1 MVRYHVREDGYV
13 GRCTAQP
20 GNCGVR
26 REGGGEDTHYES
38 KQEAVAAAEVRMSEK
53 HNVTASASKTSSSNT
68 KNGAKKPSAG
78 TKSKSVGEFKIPHS
92 KPVEGYMGAQGYIG
106 GNLIRL
112 QEEQGI
118 EGAYSNKVIVKEMR
132 EDIKK
137 AIKSGYLPARMEDGT
152 KVSYSIRGSS
162 NGNAINITAKVDESP
177 LDFEPVI
184 KDGYLAHRQVSL
196 ASKHEKSLDE
206 IKEKLEDLHTSYNYN
221 RSNSMVDYFDTNF
234 YGGAKVESE
243 GGFELAHKSKKK
255 AIKAVVDEYVD
266 NKQTIDPTKEYS
278 HEEKVAFI
286 DKAMK
291 DNPKVKEAIE
301 QWANASNE
309 YTLANDAENLAYNES
324 TKISQRER
332 QDFKY
337 QGDNDRKELLSRMK
351 TETAH
356 NRTLQKDLIQ
366 RNKEA
371 SGVESLNFYSSN
383 SDRQRGTD
391 TGVYYKQ
398 ELVREVFSSMENRG
412 VRKKTRR
419 LSNSRFWR

>member
-1 MVRYHVREDGYV
+1 
-13 GRCTAQP
+13 
-20 GNCGVR
+20 
-26 REGGGEDTHYES
+26 
-38 KQEAVAAAEVRMSEK
+38 
-53 HNVTASASKTSSSNT
+53 
-68 KNGAKKPSAG
+68 
-78 TKSKSVGEFKIPHS
+78 
-92 KPVEGYMGAQGYIG
+92 
-106 GNLIRL
+106 
-112 QEEQGI
+112 
-118 EGAYSNKVIVKEMR
+118 
-132 EDIKK
+132 
-137 AIKSGYLPARMEDGT
+137 
-152 KVSYSIRGSS
+152 
-162 NGNAINITAKVDESP
+162 
-177 LDFEPVI
+177 
-184 KDGYLAHRQVSL
+184 
-196 ASKHEKSLDE
+196 
-206 IKEKLEDLHTSYNYN
+206 
-221 RSNSMVDYFDTNF
+221 
-234 YGGAKVESE
+234 
-243 GGFELAHKSKKK
+243 
-255 AIKAVVDEYVD
+255 
-266 NKQTIDPTKEYS
+266 
-278 HEEKVAFI
+278 
-286 DKAMK
+286 MK

-356 NRTLQKDLIQ
+356 NRTLQKDLTQ